1 MTRSSRI
8 AKITFGSVAFS
19 AVISVVWLITGA
31 SILEPAV
38 QIFGLI
44 GGLTG
49 VLAERLAAAR
59 ERRHLALVTLAD
71 ELRRDTAIL
80 DGPEF
85 APCKE
90 TPRPRVYPRL
100 PVSATDAALTLGA
113 LADRSDDELL
123 RLLHNWRDEVNGFNR
138 RLELTE
144 ILIFTSE
151 NPADIAEF
159 ECALHCGDAYLNQ
172 VQRQL
177 RDLQNY
183 LAANY
188 QSESGSTGADSKAG
202 QQPRWWFFYR
212 LGWLASSTPSAAAS
226 RPPWWRWAGYPRR
239 TARPTQAVGYN
250 PLRGG
255 SDELA
260 AVAPSG
266 WRRRYSQPR
275 RRNST

>member
-1 MTRSSRI
+1 MEEVTVRMSRSSRI
-8 AKITFGSVAFS
+8 AVVTFSSVAFS
-19 AVISVVWLITGA
+19 AVISIVWFSTTSGA
-31 SILEPAV
+31 SRFEPAV

-49 VLAERLAAAR
+49 VLAERRAAAR
-59 ERRHLALVTLAD
+59 ERRHLALVTLTD
-71 ELRRDTAIL
+71 ELRRDTTIL

-85 APCKE
+85 APSKE

-100 PVSATDAALTLGA
+100 PVSATDAALTSGA
-113 LADRSDDELL
+113 LAERSDDELL
-123 RLLHNWRDEVNGFNR
+123 RLLHDWRDEVNGFNR

-151 NPADIAEF
+151 NPADVAEF

-172 VQRQL
+172 VQSQL
-177 RDLQNY
+177 RHLQDY

-188 QSESGSTGADSKAG
+188 QSESGGLGTEVKIN
-202 QQPRWWFFYR
+202 QQPRWRFFHLSR
-212 LGWLASSTPSAAAS
+212 IRWL
-226 RPPWWRWAGYPRR
+226 
-239 TARPTQAVGYN
+239 
-250 PLRGG
+250 
-255 SDELA
+255 
-260 AVAPSG
+260 SG